1 MNAKHTLSKVSV
13 ITIVYNAVDTIE
25 NTIQSV
31 IEQTY
36 PNIEYIIIDGGST
49 DGTLQIIEQYKNSI
63 SKIITGPDMGIADA
77 FNKGIALATGDWI
90 GMINADDWY
99 AYNAIERVMLN
110 VSANDTICCGNL
122 TLIGENGFALC
133 KKSKVRWLNLGMY
146 VMHPTCFVRKEVY
159 ERIGLYDTSLK
170 IAVDFDMFLRIKSRG
185 FKIKYIKEMIAF
197 MRTGG
202 TSSNVVQMHQEELIV
217 MRRHLH
223 HLLYLTSASFN
234 YLNRLRWRFFYQNP
248 FVHTQDINL

>member
-63 SKIITGPDMGIADA
+63 SKVITGPDKGIADA

-110 VSANDTICCGNL
+110 VSANDEICCGNL

-146 VMHPTCFVRKEVY
+146 IMHPTCFVRKEVY

-223 HLLYLTSASFN
+223 HLLYLISASFN

>member
-63 SKIITGPDMGIADA
+63 SKIVTGPDKGIADA

-159 ERIGLYDTSLK
+159 QRIGLYDTSLK

>member
-1 MNAKHTLSKVSV
+1 MNTKHTLSKVSV
-13 ITIVYNAVDTIE
+13 ITVVYNAVDTIE

-49 DGTLQIIEQYKNSI
+49 DGTLQIIEQYKKSI
-63 SKIITGPDMGIADA
+63 SKIVTGPDKGIADA

-110 VSANDTICCGNL
+110 VTANDAICCGDL
-122 TLIGENGFALC
+122 TLLGENGFALC

-146 VMHPTCFVRKEVY
+146 IMHPTCFVRKEVY
-159 ERIGLYDTSLK
+159 DKIGLYDTSLR
-170 IAVDFDMFLRIKSRG
+170 IAVDFDMFLRIKNRG
-185 FKIKYIKEMIAF
+185 LKIKYIKEMIAF

-202 TSSNVVQMHQEELIV
+202 ASSNVIQMHQEELMV
-217 MRRHLH
+217 MRRHLN
-223 HLLYLTSASFN
+223 HLLYPISASFN
-234 YLNRLRWRFFYQNP
+234 YLNRLRWRFLYQNP
-248 FVHTQDINL
+248 FADTRY